1 MSASTLRPI
10 NPFLCYTH
18 IGKLPGLV
26 IYNESMTIL
35 NRIRERLQ
43 QAGVESYTLLFHR
56 PVFTSE
62 EAAAVRGTPLASGA
76 KALVLKADDRF
87 ILAVLPADRKLD
99 NRRLREQLGVRS
111 LRFASREELLQL
123 TGVPP
128 GAVPP
133 FGSLFGLPTY
143 CDPALL
149 QQTEINFNIGDNAV
163 SMHLATQDYLRV
175 ENPVQLPLAC

>member
-1 MSASTLRPI
+1 
-10 NPFLCYTH
+10 
-18 IGKLPGLV
+18 LV
-26 IYNESMTIL
+26 IHNESMTIL

-99 NRRLREQLGVRS
+99 NRRLREQLGVKS